1 MLDKPIKDC
10 KYFAAAARLIQ
21 DNFQTMQSATPFQAG
36 NRIDVNQQ
44 INLGCQVE
52 GSPRP
57 LVFWKLSKSNGQV
70 VDAAC
75 SQGFDCQ
82 YQQVPLDQRAQPALA
97 NNLVVSMMHNYC
109 WDTNYVLT
117 EL

>member
-1 MLDKPIKDC
+1 
-10 KYFAAAARLIQ
+10 
-21 DNFQTMQSATPFQAG
+21 MQSAAPFQAG
-36 NRIDVNQQ
+36 NRIDMNQQ

-75 SQGFDCQ
+75 AQGFDGQ
-82 YQQVPLDQRAQPALA
+82 YQEVPLDQRTQPALA
-97 NNLVVSMMHNYC
+97 NNLVVSIMHNYC
-109 WDTNYVLT
+109 PNTNYVLIG
-117 EL
+117 L